1 MNAPVDAPVTV
12 PAAGAAERQRV
23 LLTGAGGQLG
33 RALVATAPATIELVA
48 CTRSQL
54 DITDLAEVKARLATL
69 RPHAV
74 INAAAYTAV
83 DQAEAEPA
91 RAEAI
96 NVGGADHLARHCAA
110 HGARLVHLSTDFV
123 FDGAVSRPYAP
134 QAPVAPLGVYGRTKA
149 AGEAAVLASAPT
161 AVVLRTAWLYGP
173 SGRNFLTTM
182 LRLMAQGTALRVVA
196 DQVGAPTAVDGLAHA
211 IWRLLAQP
219 EVCGIQHWTDAGCAS
234 WYDFATAIAEE
245 ATAAGRFATEPV
257 VLPIGS
263 VQYPTPAARPAYS
276 VLDCGATRQALALPA
291 EHWRKGLRRV
301 LGDLPASD

>member
-1 MNAPVDAPVTV
+1 MNA

-33 RALVATAPATIELVA
+33 CALVATAPAATELVA

-54 DITDLAEVKARLATL
+54 DITDLAQIESRLVAL

-83 DQAEAEPA
+83 DRAEAEPA
-91 RAEAI
+91 RAAAI
-96 NVGGADHLARHCAA
+96 NVGGADNLARHCAR
-110 HGARLVHLSTDFV
+110 HGVRLVHVSTDFV
-123 FDGAVSRPYAP
+123 FDGAACRPYAL

-149 AGEAAVLASAPT
+149 AGEAAVLARAPT

-211 IWRLLAQP
+211 IWRLLARP
-219 EVCGIQHWTDAGCAS
+219 EVRGIQHWTDAGCAS
-234 WYDFATAIAEE
+234 WYDFAMAIAEE
-245 ATAAGRFATEPV
+245 ATAAGRFAAEPV
-257 VLPIGS
+257 VVPIRT
-263 VQYPTPAARPAYS
+263 VHYPTPAARPAYS
-276 VLDCGATRQALALPA
+276 VLDCDSTREALALPA
-291 EHWRKGLRRV
+291 EHWRKALRRV
-301 LGDLPASD
+301 LGHLPASG